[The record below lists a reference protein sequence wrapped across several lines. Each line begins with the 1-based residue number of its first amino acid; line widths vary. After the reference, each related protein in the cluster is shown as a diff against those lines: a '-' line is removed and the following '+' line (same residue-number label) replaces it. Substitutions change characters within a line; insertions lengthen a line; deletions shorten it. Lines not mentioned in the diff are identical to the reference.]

1 MLDRKIRKRVEYAFY
16 NYKTLKEQGAN
27 YIVELAESGLTAR
40 LDSVGGSSGK
50 SNPTEAKGIKA
61 AECYDAIPWCR
72 VVERTKKRFMDE
84 PLKLKLIEYRYER
97 KTPIKQLYTKHYDKF
112 YASEKKTFYNWLDE
126 ILTYAAMLAIQ
137 ERIIKL

>member
-40 LDSVGGSSGK
+40 LDGVGGSSGK

-61 AECYDAIPWCR
+61 ADYNAMLWCK
-72 VVERTKKRFMDE
+72 VVERTKARFASDINKIDM
-84 PLKLKLIEYRYER
+84 LNFK
-97 KTPIKQLYTKHYDKF
+97 YTKKWGADRICTELYI
-112 YASEKKTFYNWLDE
+112 TRMTLYNWLDDV
-126 ILTYAAMLAIQ
+126 LTYAAMLAIQ